1 MAWQLI
7 YTSAPRGLVAGRSG
21 FCTVARHREIR
32 DGLVTAIERFSQ
44 YDRSGRA
51 AGSPSPVV
59 YAHRIVRLGGSS
71 FHVLSCTRD
80 AGADYTGRTNHLA
93 HHLICEPH
101 ELANA
106 PSPPEVLR
114 QMAWQRVW
122 TDAPRYFGLEE
133 VVDLRRFHRTAELP
147 AQTWQGVT
155 GDAGCAAM
163 PLESGALAGCFWL
176 YAAEAGEQHLLPL
189 VAESLL
195 LLDPSGRSPEKLW
208 QVPFTTY
215 LQATDH
221 AADFFWR
228 GCWQGAPAANAAQSA
243 RQRLDFT
250 QPRNLRAP
258 DNQIA
263 ELARRGRT
271 TAPETTA
278 VALAAAVTP
287 IETAPPVALV
297 DSGDQHLDLAELLAS
312 ADKADPTRR
321 APPPNVGPPVAGKG
335 SVTRSAGRSHAGKRK
350 APIKIILA
358 AGAAVVVCGALAIG
372 FVVWRDGK
380 AEQIRGELLRARS
393 GGDFALGL
401 ARVPTIWRVLRTYKP
416 LEIEI
421 ERTQVAAELNG
432 LKDKTVDE
440 AKKYLNSNSQR
451 FEKLLWGE
459 FEIKKRREAIT
470 KWIEADE
477 HLGTLK
483 RRIEAANFSKPTTDN
498 PIEKKDFTD
507 VKTAIDAL
515 DKPYQS
521 TITSQLNETKQRYV
535 SRRIET
541 LDQEIKGGVAPANFA
556 VVLAELSKDLEF
568 FAATQDLKKRIER
581 LDELRQKP
589 PIAVVPAPSANPDTA
604 DLVTAK
610 PEEPKHPLGLPEMTT
625 YIAAI
630 SVIGFDVS
638 GVTEMQGGREFR
650 ADGKWLLLRNPQPV
664 FSPQNAKWEECSIIG
679 KKLYVKTDEL
689 ITLQTPQLVMSPTA
703 KDSLRESFLLRF
715 TPEAGAA
722 QGFQLLFQV
731 GESSAPLRLPTRGS
745 LVWDEQHSTI
755 TLSAELA
762 NALRKIKLAA
772 NTKPEL
778 LFRAARWDDRAIPM
792 VLGDVGA
799 TVKLSRP
806 SIPKPV
812 GPVEIPKATPKPSNS
827 SSPEERVR
835 AAKTARDRIKST
847 HASIKEQDPPLPPT
861 INGGRFYVTYMQERF
876 KKLYADIESQC
887 AKLEAEIKDLDPTKG
902 DQGKKKSEKI
912 TQLKGLRPQKAKIE
926 PILAK
931 FAEELKKE
939 PCGDGTVVWTNR
951 TYFPALGELKE
962 PSGKFFRVWNPV
974 FTREYLTG
982 IRPFLEW
989 DMDGEDGDLD
999 KALAA
1004 LETQKKPP
1012 KPEDGKGQPPPEKP
1026 PKDITSLGPFSIDLK
1041 AADGT
1046 AIRLVNFI
1054 DGPSVGAAEPVK
1066 SPK

>member
-106 PSPPEVLR
+106 PSPAEVLR

-147 AQTWQGVT
+147 ALTWQGVT

-176 YAAEAGEQHLLPL
+176 YPAEAGEQHLLPL

-243 RQRLDFT
+243 RQTLDFT

-258 DNQIA
+258 ENQIA
-263 ELARRGRT
+263 DMARRGRT
-271 TAPETTA
+271 AAPEKTA
-278 VALAAAVTP
+278 VAPAAAVTP
-287 IETAPPVALV
+287 METAPPVALA
-297 DSGDQHLDLAELLAS
+297 DSSDLHLDLAELLAS

-321 APPPNVGPPVAGKG
+321 APPPNVASPVAGKG
-335 SVTRSAGRSHAGKRK
+335 SVTRSAGRSHAGERK

-358 AGAAVVVCGALAIG
+358 VGAAVVVCGALAIG

-401 ARVPTIWRVLRTYKP
+401 ERVPTIWRVLRTYKP

-483 RRIEAANFSKPTTDN
+483 RRIEAANSSKPTTDN
-498 PIEKKDFTD
+498 PIEKKDFTN

-521 TITSQLNETKQRYV
+521 TITSQFNEVKERY
-535 SRRIET
+535 
-541 LDQEIKGGVAPANFA
+541 DK
-556 VVLAELSKDLEF
+556 
-568 FAATQDLKKRIER
+568 
-581 LDELRQKP
+581 LDEQRRKQAT
-589 PIAVVPAPSANPDTA
+589 AVVPAPPAKPA
-604 DLVTAK
+604 PAGQAPAK
-610 PEEPKHPLGLPEMTT
+610 PEEPKHALGLPEMTT
-625 YIAAI
+625 YIAAS
-630 SVIGFDVS
+630 SVIGFDIS
-638 GVTEMQGGREFR
+638 GVTEMQGGKEFR
-650 ADGKWLLLRNPQPV
+650 ADGKWLLLRNPQPAL
-664 FSPQNAKWEECSIIG
+664 SPQNATSDECSLIEG
-679 KKLYVKTDEL
+679 KLYMKTVL
-689 ITLQTPQLVMSPTA
+689 LFTPKQRHLVMDSKA
-703 KDSLRESFLLRF
+703 KEVLPERFLLRF
-715 TPEAGAA
+715 TPNAGA
-722 QGFQLLFQV
+722 
-731 GESSAPLRLPTRGS
+731 ESSFQILFHLGDQKSQALLRLPTSGS
-745 LVWDEQHSTI
+745 LVWDQKISTI

-762 NALRKIKLAA
+762 NALRMIKLAGSS
-772 NTKPEL
+772 NSEL
-778 LFRAARWDDRAIPM
+778 LFRAARWDDRM
-792 VLGDVGA
+792 VLGDVG
-799 TVKLSRP
+799 TEVRLSVP
-806 SIPKPV
+806 AISKVV
-812 GPVEIPKATPKPSNS
+812 GLVETQTPISKPSKT
-827 SSPEERVR
+827 SPTEERVR
-835 AAKTARDRIKST
+835 AAKAARDFLTNKPPPKDVRTYVESMQTLFRKLLEEIESER
-847 HASIKEQDPPLPPT
+847 ASIDTELPKLNVTKKGEKEKNASLTIRRNQLALQRDNIIPILKNFEMELEKEWCGDAVVIWTGPTFFPKLGKLQDPS
-861 INGGRFYVTYMQERF
+861 RKFYNDYVGVFNKEY
-876 KKLYADIESQC
+876 L
-887 AKLEAEIKDLDPTKG
+887 
-902 DQGKKKSEKI
+902 
-912 TQLKGLRPQKAKIE
+912 AKI
-926 PILAK
+926 
-931 FAEELKKE
+931 
-939 PCGDGTVVWTNR
+939 N
-951 TYFPALGELKE
+951 
-962 PSGKFFRVWNPV
+962 
-974 FTREYLTG
+974 
-982 IRPFLEW
+982 PFLEW
-989 DMDGEDGDLD
+989 NKDGKDGNLD
-999 KALAA
+999 KAFAA
-1004 LETQKKPP
+1004 LEAAQQAPSKPI
-1012 KPEDGKGQPPPEKP
+1012 EGKDQSPPEKP
-1026 PKDITSLGPFSIDLK
+1026 PKDITSLGPFYIELK
-1041 AADGT
+1041 AAGGT
-1046 AIRLVNFI
+1046 AASASNASQPLAIRLVNFI
-1054 DGPSVGAAEPVK
+1054 DGPSVVAAEPVK
-1066 SPK
+1066 NPK